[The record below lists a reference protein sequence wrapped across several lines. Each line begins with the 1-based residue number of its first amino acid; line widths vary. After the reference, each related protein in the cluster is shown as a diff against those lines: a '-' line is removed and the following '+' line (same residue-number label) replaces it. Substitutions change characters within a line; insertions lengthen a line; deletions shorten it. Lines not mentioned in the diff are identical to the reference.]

1 MKERDIK
8 MKENARESVLD
19 ILLTLEKEH
28 TFSNKLIKETLDRQ
42 GSLPGRDKAFIKR
55 MAEGTIERQIE
66 LDYYLNQVSSVPV
79 AKMKPLIRCLL
90 RMSAYQ
96 LLYMDAVP
104 DSAVCNEACKLAE
117 KRGFHRLKGFV
128 NGVLRNLA
136 KQKDSL
142 SLPEKGEAA
151 EFYSVKYSMPKWLV
165 EMWISQYGEKDTE
178 TILEGLLQI
187 HPVSLRFRTN
197 LQEEEAKNLV
207 GRMKEAGAIVTQSQV
222 HPLIYLVSNIDGVD
236 SLPGYGEG
244 AFMVQDASSA
254 LAVEAAQIKEGD
266 FVMDI
271 CAAPGGKSIF
281 AAEKAGSTGQVL
293 ARDVSEEKL
302 ARIKEN
308 ISRMKADNVST
319 QMFDATVQDGKY
331 REKADVLLADVPCSG
346 LGVMGKK
353 RDIKYH
359 VTKESL
365 GEIVALQKKI
375 IENSWRYVKPGGILL
390 YSTCTIHRG
399 ENEEM
404 VKWIVENFPFEQ
416 EASNQILP
424 GIAES
429 DGFFYARLKRKMEER
444 AGIGI

>member
-1 MKERDIK
+1 

-28 TFSNKLIKETLDRQ
+28 TFSNRLIKETLDRQ
-42 GSLPGRDKAFIKR
+42 DPLPGRDKAFIKR

-142 SLPEKGEAA
+142 SLPEKGAGA

-197 LQEEEAKNLV
+197 LQEEETKNLV

-244 AFMVQDASSA
+244 VFMVQDASSA

-281 AAEKAGSTGQVL
+281 AAEKAGNTGRVL

-319 QMFDATVQDGKY
+319 QMFDATVQDEKY

-365 GEIVALQKKI
+365 GEIVAL
-375 IENSWRYVKPGGILL
+375 
-390 YSTCTIHRG
+390 
-399 ENEEM
+399 
-404 VKWIVENFPFEQ
+404 
-416 EASNQILP
+416 
-424 GIAES
+424 
-429 DGFFYARLKRKMEER
+429 
-444 AGIGI
+444 

>member
-1 MKERDIK
+1 MVIK

-42 GSLPGRDKAFIKR
+42 DAPKYRDKAFIKR
-55 MAEGTIERQIE
+55 IAEGTIERQIE
-66 LDYYLNQVSSVPV
+66 LDYYLNRVSKVPV

-117 KRGFHRLKGFV
+117 KRGFYRLKGFV

-136 KQKDSL
+136 KQKDRL
-142 SLPEKGEAA
+142 PLPEKGEGA

-165 EMWISQYGEKDTE
+165 EMWISQYGEEDTE
-178 TILEGLLQI
+178 TMLAGLLRI
-187 HPVSLRFRTN
+187 HPVSLRFRGDLPEVET
-197 LQEEEAKNLV
+197 EALL
-207 GRMKEAGAIVTQSQV
+207 GRMKEAGAVVTQSKI
-222 HPLIYLVSNIDGVD
+222 HPLVYLVSNIDGVD

-244 AFMVQDASSA
+244 AFMVQDASSVQ
-254 LAVEAAQIKEGD
+254 AVEAAQIKEGD

-271 CAAPGGKSIF
+271 CAAPGGKSVF
-281 AAEKAGSTGQVL
+281 AAEKAGRTGKVL

-308 ISRMKADNVST
+308 IERMKASNISI
-319 QMFDATVQDGKY
+319 QMFDAGVWDEGY

-359 VTKESL
+359 VTRESL
-365 GEIVALQKKI
+365 GEIVDLQKRI
-375 IENSWRYVKPGGILL
+375 LTNSWQYVKPGGILL
-390 YSTCTIHRG
+390 YSTCTVHRG
-399 ENEEM
+399 ENEDM
-404 VKWIVENFPFEQ
+404 VSWIVENFPFEK
-416 EASNQILP
+416 EVSVQILP
-424 GIAES
+424 GITES
-429 DGFFYARLKRKMEER
+429 DGFFYARLRRKT
-444 AGIGI
+444 